1 LKKLAKKLHNQ
12 IMEDNELRNLLKKAD
27 TKASLEP
34 MNETVVAKAA
44 MTQRKA
50 PMSYRGFRALVGS
63 LGAAALV
70 VGITLPSAL
79 QPQPLFELASSGSSG
94 RDSAI
99 ATQESSVAAD
109 SAMIWPGWFEY
120 NYIAQ
125 GLSTEGSSGEI
136 FEVRKKGN
144 PTQILSNVA
153 AVFGIQGEPKQ
164 DDWSTAE
171 YPSYS
176 ISGEDF
182 SISIYWSGPGGWYFS
197 RWNQDYFRGC
207 AEPVMEEPV
216 EGEGETDST
225 MDESYVCEEI
235 KPEPGLIP
243 SEQEM
248 LSQAENLFSTLG
260 VDFDRALARVWRDDW
275 GGSVSM
281 PMILDG
287 NAIPLES
294 YIGWGSDGEVSYA
307 SGYSVEIV
315 SRGNFDTISATDAVE
330 RISDWRWYGSV
341 ASSYY
346 EQYYASTAVAESA
359 IERDAAASGGED
371 SASIDEPMPVEP
383 EQPTEPEIVD
393 VFVNRSET
401 ALAAA
406 YDGSGNMWLVP
417 AYILHNDQ
425 GWFDV
430 IIAVEEGVIQLP
442 EPYDIMPLNDTEE
455 MIMPEE
461 GN

>member
-1 LKKLAKKLHNQ
+1 
-12 IMEDNELRNLLKKAD
+12 D
-27 TKASLEP
+27 
-34 MNETVVAKAA
+34 
-44 MTQRKA
+44 
-50 PMSYRGFRALVGS
+50 
-63 LGAAALV
+63 
-70 VGITLPSAL
+70 
-79 QPQPLFELASSGSSG
+79 SS
-94 RDSAI
+94 
-99 ATQESSVAAD
+99 
-109 SAMIWPGWFEY
+109 MIWPGWVEY

-125 GLSTEGSSGEI
+125 GLSSEGGSGEI

-144 PTQILSNVA
+144 PTEILRNVA

-197 RWNQDYFRGC
+197 RWDQDYFRGC
-207 AEPVMEEPV
+207 AEPAMEEPL
-216 EGEGETDST
+216 EGEGDAGST
-225 MDESYVCEEI
+225 MDESYLCEEI

-243 SEQEM
+243 SEQAM
-248 LSQAENLFSTLG
+248 LSQAEGIFNSLG
-260 VDFDRALARVWRDDW
+260 IDFDRTLARVWRDDW

-315 SRGNFDTISATDAVE
+315 SRGNFDTISATEAVE

-346 EQYYASTAVAESA
+346 EQYYATTAVAESA
-359 IERDAAASGGED
+359 IERDAAVSGTEE
-371 SASIDEPMPVEP
+371 SAISDEPMPVEP
-383 EQPTEPEIVD
+383 EQPIEPELID
-393 VFVNRSET
+393 VLVNRSET

-442 EPYDIMPLNDTEE
+442 EPYNIMPLDDTEE
-455 MIMPEE
+455 TILPEKE
-461 GN
+461 N

>member
-1 LKKLAKKLHNQ
+1 
-12 IMEDNELRNLLKKAD
+12 MEDNELRSLLKQAD
-27 TKASLEP
+27 TKAALDP
-34 MNETVVAKAA
+34 MNAGVVSKVA
-44 MTQRKA
+44 MKQRKA

-94 RDSAI
+94 RDSAMS
-99 ATQESSVAAD
+99 ATAETSIAAD

-125 GLSTEGSSGEI
+125 GLSAEGGSGEI
-136 FEVRKKGN
+136 FEVRKQGN
-144 PTQILSNVA
+144 PTQILRNVA

-207 AEPVMEEPV
+207 AEPAMEEPL
-216 EGEGETDST
+216 EGEGDAGST
-225 MDESYVCEEI
+225 TDESYVCEEI

-243 SEQEM
+243 SEQAM
-248 LSQAENLFSTLG
+248 LSQAEGLFSALG
-260 VDFDRALARVWRDDW
+260 VEFDRTLARVWRGDW

-294 YIGWGSDGEVSYA
+294 YIGWGSDGQVSYA
-307 SGYSVEIV
+307 SGYSVEII
-315 SRGNFDTISATDAVE
+315 SRGNFDTISAQDAVA

-346 EQYYASTAVAESA
+346 EQYYATGVVAESA
-359 IERDAAASGGED
+359 VERDAAVSGGED
-371 SASIDEPMPVEP
+371 SVSGDEPMPVEP
-383 EQPTEPEIVD
+383 EQPVEPELID
-393 VFVNRSET
+393 VLVNRSET

-430 IIAVEEGVIQLP
+430 ILAVEEGVIQLP
-442 EPYDIMPLNDTEE
+442 EPYEVMPLDDAEV
-455 MIMPEE
+455 MISPRE

>member
-1 LKKLAKKLHNQ
+1 
-12 IMEDNELRNLLKKAD
+12 MEDNELRSLLKQAD
-27 TKASLEP
+27 TKAALDP
-34 MNETVVAKAA
+34 MNAGVVASAA
-44 MTQRKA
+44 MKQRKA

-79 QPQPLFELASSGSSG
+79 QPQPLFELASSASSG
-94 RDSAI
+94 RDSAMSAI
-99 ATQESSVAAD
+99 AETSIAAD
-109 SAMIWPGWFEY
+109 SSMIWPGWVEY

-125 GLSTEGSSGEI
+125 GLSASGGSGEI
-136 FEVRKKGN
+136 YEVRRKGN
-144 PTQILSNVA
+144 PTEILRNVA

-164 DDWSTAE
+164 DEWSTAE

-197 RWNQDYFRGC
+197 RWDQNYFRGC
-207 AEPVMEEPV
+207 AEPAMEEPL
-216 EGEGETDST
+216 EGEGDAGST
-225 MDESYVCEEI
+225 MDESYLCEEI

-243 SEQEM
+243 SEQAM
-248 LSQAENLFSTLG
+248 LSQAEGLFSALG
-260 VDFDRALARVWRDDW
+260 VDFDRTLARVWRDDW

-294 YIGWGSDGEVSYA
+294 YIGWGSDGQVSYA

-315 SRGNFDTISATDAVE
+315 SRGNFDTISAQDAVE

-346 EQYYASTAVAESA
+346 EQYYATTAVAESA
-359 IERDAAASGGED
+359 IERDAAVSGGEE
-371 SASIDEPMPVEP
+371 SAISDESMPVEP
-383 EQPTEPEIVD
+383 EQPIEPELID
-393 VFVNRSET
+393 VLVNRSET

-442 EPYDIMPLNDTEE
+442 EPYDIMPLDDTEE

>member
-1 LKKLAKKLHNQ
+1 
-12 IMEDNELRNLLKKAD
+12 MEDNELRSLLKQAD
-27 TKASLEP
+27 TKAALDP
-34 MNETVVAKAA
+34 VNAGVVASAA
-44 MTQRKA
+44 MKQRKA

-79 QPQPLFELASSGSSG
+79 QPQPLFELASAGSSG
-94 RDSAI
+94 RDSAMS
-99 ATQESSVAAD
+99 ATAETSIAAD
-109 SAMIWPGWFEY
+109 SSMIWPGWVEY

-125 GLSTEGSSGEI
+125 GLSASGGSGEI
-136 FEVRKKGN
+136 YEVRKQGN
-144 PTQILSNVA
+144 PNQILRDVA
-153 AVFGIQGEPKQ
+153 AVFGITGQPQE
-164 DDWSTAE
+164 DEWSTSE

-207 AEPVMEEPV
+207 AEPAAAEPLD
-216 EGEGETDST
+216 GEDASDASL
-225 MDESYVCEEI
+225 DESYVCDEI
-235 KPEPGLIP
+235 MPEPGMIP

-248 LSQAENLFSTLG
+248 LAEAEGIFNSLG
-260 VDFDRALARVWRDDW
+260 IDFDRTLARVWRDDW

-307 SGYSVEIV
+307 SGYSVEII
-315 SRGNFDTISATDAVE
+315 SRGNFDTISAQDAVE

-346 EQYYASTAVAESA
+346 EQYYAATAVAESA
-359 IERDAAASGGED
+359 IERDAAVSGGEE
-371 SASIDEPMPVEP
+371 SAISDEPMPVEP
-383 EQPTEPEIVD
+383 REPLEPELID
-393 VFVNRSET
+393 VLVNRSET

-430 IIAVEEGVIQLP
+430 ILAVEEGVIQLP
-442 EPYDIMPLNDTEE
+442 EPYDIMPLDDTEE
-455 MIMPEE
+455 TILPEKE
-461 GN
+461 N

>member
-1 LKKLAKKLHNQ
+1 
-12 IMEDNELRNLLKKAD
+12 MEDNELRNLLKQAD
-27 TKASLEP
+27 TKAALDP
-34 MNETVVAKAA
+34 VNAGVVAKAA
-44 MTQRKA
+44 MKQRKA

-70 VGITLPSAL
+70 VGLTLPSAL
-79 QPQPLFELASSGSSG
+79 QPQPLFELASAGSSG
-94 RDSAI
+94 RDSAMS
-99 ATQESSVAAD
+99 ATAETSIAAD
-109 SAMIWPGWFEY
+109 SSMIWPGWVEY

-125 GLSTEGSSGEI
+125 GLSASGGSGEI
-136 FEVRKKGN
+136 YEVRRKGD
-144 PTQILSNVA
+144 PTQILRDVA
-153 AVFGIQGEPKQ
+153 AVFGITGQPQE
-164 DDWSTAE
+164 DEWSTSE

-176 ISGEDF
+176 IAGEDF
-182 SISIYWSGPGGWYFS
+182 SVSIYWSGPGGWYFS

-207 AEPVMEEPV
+207 AEPVAAEPLDGEDASESSLEESFV
-216 EGEGETDST
+216 C
-225 MDESYVCEEI
+225 DEI
-235 KPEPGLIP
+235 MPEPGMVP
-243 SEQEM
+243 SEQAM
-248 LSQAENLFSTLG
+248 MAEAEGIFSSLG
-260 VDFDRALARVWRDDW
+260 IDFDRTQARVWRDDR

-346 EQYYASTAVAESA
+346 EQYYATTSVAESA

-371 SASIDEPMPVEP
+371 SASSDEPMPVEP

-406 YDGSGNMWLVP
+406 YDGSGNIWLVP

-430 IIAVEEGVIQLP
+430 IIAVEEGVIQLH